1 MKIINNNCKICG
13 NKINSYEYWVTKNQK
28 DYFCS
33 EECYKKIYDEDMDSE
48 FIHISTCPGY
58 KDCEKLN
65 NIRIKCRTEHNIS
78 HPKSAFDN
86 YNANITRNWCDPAQL
101 SIIRTNVK
109 TYEFIIDSQNKTDK
123 INKETIKLSKLNVIL
138 AIVMIGISLINL
150 IIMLPNVK

>member
-1 MKIINNNCKICG
+1 MEIINNNCKICG
-13 NKINSYEYWVTKNQK
+13 NKINSYEYWVTKNHE

-33 EECYKKIYDEDMDSE
+33 EECYKKIYNEDMDSE

-65 NIRIKCRTEHNIS
+65 NIRRMCRTEHNIS
-78 HPKSAFDN
+78 HPKSAFDI
-86 YNANITRNWCDPAQL
+86 YNTEFHIDWCDPAQL

-109 TYEFIIDSQNKTDK
+109 TYEFIVDSQEKTDS

-138 AIVMIGISLINL
+138 ALVMIGISLINL
-150 IIMLPNVK
+150 IVMYII

>member
-1 MKIINNNCKICG
+1 MWK
-13 NKINSYEYWVTKNQK
+13 KINSYEYWVTKNHE

-48 FIHISTCPGY
+48 FIYISTCPGY

-65 NIRIKCRTEHNIS
+65 NIRRMCRIENTIS
-78 HPKSAFDN
+78 HPKSQYDFN
-86 YNANITRNWCDPAQL
+86 LETPITWCNPAQL

-109 TYEFIIDSQNKTDK
+109 TYEFIVDSQEKTDS

-138 AIVMIGISLINL
+138 AFVMIGISLINL
-150 IIMLPNVK
+150 IVMIVNIK